1 MDDVNAPEEVWDDFV
16 KHLNEINQTLMFCPP
31 EVRYDL
37 QRNVIAMIEE
47 MAAQPPIHP
56 QVMQSIH
63 DFAETIVNGYEG
75 AGRVLIGL
83 RRIADQ
89 ADCPAEE
96 VANIK
101 ILGDLDSVFERN
113 ARTDHYLLDRQLAG
127 RNCAGE
133 LYLTVWGGLVLDYL
147 EKQDTYEYEFGRD
160 AETQVKK
167 GLSVIENDNAAE
179 PELP

>member
-1 MDDVNAPEEVWDDFV
+1 MDDINAPEELWDDFV

-37 QRNVIAMIEE
+37 QRNVIAVIEE
-47 MAAQPPIHP
+47 LAAQPPIHP
-56 QVMQSIH
+56 VVMQTIH
-63 DFAETIVNGYEG
+63 DVAETIVNGYEG

-96 VANIK
+96 IANIK
-101 ILGDLDSVFERN
+101 ILGDLESVFERN
-113 ARTDHYLLDRQLAG
+113 ARTDHYLLDRQLAE
-127 RNCAGE
+127 RNGAGE
-133 LYLTVWGGLVLDYL
+133 LYLTVWGCFVLDYL
-147 EKQDTYEYEFGRD
+147 EKQDKHEHGLGRD
-160 AETQVKK
+160 VETQMKK
-167 GLSVIENDNAAE
+167 GLSVIENDNAAQ

>member
-1 MDDVNAPEEVWDDFV
+1 MHAFQHPGDGRRGQAEIAVSALLLHGQQAGGL
-16 KHLNEINQTLMFCPP
+16 HLG
-31 EVRYDL
+31 
-37 QRNVIAMIEE
+37 E
-47 MAAQPPIHP
+47 M
-56 QVMQSIH
+56 
-63 DFAETIVNGYEG
+63 T
-75 AGRVLIGL
+75 AGRLRRDAGAPSQFARSQRPTVHQGGQHLGP